1 MLIKLPCKKM
11 VEMDVCLHHSNKAH
25 LSTGILLQTTNRV
38 SKSKWWQR
46 AIPVL
51 CCLIVVLSLS
61 KVEGASQ
68 RWHSDLN
75 RAMAEAKKLNKPLII
90 HFYADWCG
98 PCKKMDRDVLYS
110 RGLLRQF
117 GTRFVGVKI
126 NSDHNQQLA
135 DRLGIRALPSD
146 VFVHPEG
153 WVIKKSSG
161 SKNLRGYFSQL
172 AQIESKF
179 KRIEQFKL
187 ARGKKRRQT
196 GPRLIPFDDPRK
208 KKSQANKGFD
218 TLKLQTK
225 KQATIAST
233 KKQGRIVGLSAF
245 SPVTLKDQRKW
256 IRGSR
261 QFSETHE
268 GITYYMRSQRE
279 VQRFKAAPERYVPRY
294 LGCDAVIL
302 KEYQKAIPG
311 STRFAAFYKEQ
322 LFLFT
327 KPVSRKEF
335 KKQPSA
341 YSKIKNNI
349 TLDSIRH

>member
-1 MLIKLPCKKM
+1 M
-11 VEMDVCLHHSNKAH
+11 
-25 LSTGILLQTTNRV
+25 
-38 SKSKWWQR
+38 
-46 AIPVL
+46 
-51 CCLIVVLSLS
+51 VVLSLS
-61 KVEGASQ
+61 KVEGAAQ

-75 RAMAEAKKLNKPLII
+75 RAMAEAKELNKPLII

-126 NSDHNQQLA
+126 NSDHNQKLA
-135 DRLGIRALPSD
+135 DRLGIRSLPSD

-179 KRIEQFKL
+179 KQIEQLKL
-187 ARGKKRRQT
+187 ARGKNRRQT
-196 GPRLIPFDDPRK
+196 GPRLIPFDDPGK
-208 KKSQANKGFD
+208 KKFQAPNQNKSRHKQTNKGFD

-225 KQATIAST
+225 KQAIASSK

-261 QFSETHE
+261 QFSETYK

-279 VQRFKAAPERYVPRY
+279 SQRFKAAPERYVPRY

-322 LFLFT
+322 LYLFA